1 MATGRDDFV
10 IAFRSAFLKK
20 KDKQKF
26 SLLSLILL
34 SIVVIILSNINFKP
48 IQFVKIGI
56 NEIIYR
62 SSYIAS
68 KPENYLQELTLK
80 IKDHI
85 NLFENYKDIKLELEN
100 LKQEKITNN
109 FLKSENEKL
118 RNLINE
124 NINSD
129 EILAKVLIDRESPF
143 LKSIILNKGTKDN
156 VKMGMAIIDGV
167 YLVGQIIEVNYT
179 NSRALLLSDLNSKIP
194 SVLAPQNI
202 QAVVSGTGKDYGI
215 IEHTKDDIENDLNKI
230 DSIIYTSG
238 LGGLFKPGIPIGKI
252 SKDSKNKV
260 NFFSDFTQLNY
271 IKIASFSIGDKN

>member
-26 SLLSLILL
+26 SLLSLIVL

-48 IQFVKIGI
+48 IQFVRIGI

-80 IKDHI
+80 IKNHL
-85 NLFENYKDIKLELEN
+85 NLSKNYKNIKLELEN
-100 LKQEKITNN
+100 LKQEKITIN

-118 RNLINE
+118 RNLIDE

-143 LKSIILNKGTKDN
+143 LKSIILNRGTKDN

-167 YLVGQIIEVNYT
+167 YLVGQIIEVNYS

-202 QAVVSGTGKDYGI
+202 QAVVSGTGKDYAI

-252 SKDSKNKV
+252 SKNSKNKV

-271 IKIASFSIGDKN
+271 IKITSFSFGDKN

>member
-26 SLLSLILL
+26 SLLSLIIL
-34 SIVVIILSNINFKP
+34 SIIVIILSNINFKP
-48 IQFVKIGI
+48 IQFLKIGI

-62 SSYIAS
+62 SSFIVS
-68 KPENYLQELTLK
+68 KPENYIKNLTLK
-80 IKDHI
+80 FNEHM
-85 NLFENYKDIKLELEN
+85 NLFENYENIKSELEN
-100 LKQEKITNN
+100 LKEEQITSN
-109 FLKSENEKL
+109 FLKLENEKL

-124 NINSD
+124 NINSK
-129 EILAKVLIDRESPF
+129 EVLAKVLIDRESPF

-156 VKMGMAIIDGV
+156 VKMGMGILDGV
-167 YLVGQIIEVNYT
+167 YLVGQIIEVNFT

-202 QAVVSGTGKDYGI
+202 QAVISGTGKNYGI
-215 IEHTKDDIENDLNKI
+215 IEHTKDDIEEDLK
-230 DSIIYTSG
+230 DQDVIIYTSG

-252 SKDSKNKV
+252 SKDTNNKV
-260 NFFSDFTQLNY
+260 EFFSDFTQLDY
-271 IKIASFSIGDKN
+271 VKITSHTLGDKK